1 MRFVTYRTAKAST
14 PHLALQT
21 AAGLLSLDG
30 APVHVP
36 DLLTLL
42 KAGPAAL
49 QQAARLIER
58 HGRPVPLTGIEY
70 LPPVPAP
77 GKIICVGLNY
87 VDHTKE
93 SNFEQPDYPT
103 LFLRL
108 PGSVVGH
115 EQPIVRPAC
124 STQFDYE
131 GEMVAFIGHGGRRIP
146 KDRALE
152 HISGYSVGNE
162 GSIRDYQFKSPQWT
176 VGKNFDETGS
186 VGPTFVSADEV
197 PAGGAG
203 LTIQTRINGET
214 VQFANTGEMV
224 FDVATIVSLV
234 SEAMTL
240 EPGDA
245 IFTGTPAGVGFARKP
260 PLFLKGGDR
269 VEVEIEGIG
278 LLGNPVVDGAVD
290 SAG

>member
-1 MRFVTYRTAKAST
+1 MRFVTYRTAKART

-21 AAGLLSLDG
+21 AAGLLTLDG
-30 APVHVP
+30 PPVHVP

-42 KAGPAAL
+42 RAGPAAL

-58 HGRPVPLTGIEY
+58 HGRPVPLAGIEY

-87 VDHTKE
+87 IDHTKE

-115 EQPIVRPAC
+115 EQAIVRPAC
-124 STQFDYE
+124 STHFDYE
-131 GEMVAFIGHGGRRIP
+131 GEMVAFIGQGGRRIT
-146 KDRALE
+146 KERALE
-152 HISGYSVGNE
+152 HIAGYAIGNE

-176 VGKNFDETGS
+176 VGKNFDQTGS
-186 VGPTFVSADEV
+186 IGPAFVSADEL
-197 PAGGAG
+197 PAGGSG
-203 LTIQTRINGET
+203 LAILTRINGET
-214 VQFANTGEMV
+214 VQSANTGEMV
-224 FDVATIVSLV
+224 FDLATIVSLV

-240 EPGDA
+240 EPGDVV
-245 IFTGTPAGVGFARKP
+245 FSGTPAGVGFARRP

-269 VEVEIEGIG
+269 VEVEIEGVG
-278 LLGNPVVDGAVD
+278 VLRNLVADEPADPPR
-290 SAG
+290 